1 MKHFNLFSAIA
12 LFCLAAG
19 FVSCTKTGNENPN
32 VEQDEEI
39 LFVIDEAT
47 DKANPEIR
55 ESLVRGGYIVEV
67 CNPSKPDVSAFLPGS
82 VALCY
87 FIGDGFSEEVFKPGA
102 AFASHGLNYLGRT
115 ELMMDPAFITVAYNS
130 EAVKASSE
138 ANVTASLACYERLRG
153 LSAYQMA
160 QLESVL
166 AQRIVAEPDM
176 PIAIQYYNSME
187 ELPMSIAELTRT
199 SENNPF
205 VLPVSG
211 VALPVFVCSRVVVKS
226 GDREEAIPRRMR
238 TALITEKFAISPMS
252 VEEGCTL
259 VRAGEHAAL
268 KSPEEDALR
277 RQAHLLKDMQLV
289 GGRYE
294 MVARAE
300 IRDAVA
306 YFRDSEIENIN
317 VKSGELA
324 TAGSI
329 IRQRFEEMPNL
340 KVIAECERLPYT
352 TQPYLA
358 FNYPELTQRAKKFVI
373 YSMDHALAAQA
384 IESEFP
390 KIEVSDRAAGLLM
403 ALDEQKALDSKISS
417 AFNEHLAAQFAD
429 GRAVY
434 LMSAEEAGIALRSG
448 EKAEAAEAGTKILP
462 IFAAKDVF
470 ICSNRSLFRADTDSE
485 NYFER
490 FLLKY
495 RLILSERDK
504 VAEEF
509 LNPGMAE
516 DFSLYE
522 YTPDGEHYYSS
533 FLEAMAAAAAM
544 GGDYAIGMRVKGVI
558 PVFEQ

>member
-1 MKHFNLFSAIA
+1 MKNFNLFSAIA

-55 ESLVRGGYIVEV
+55 EGLVRCGFIVEV

-138 ANVTASLACYERLRG
+138 ANVTASLACYERLES

-160 QLESVL
+160 QLESAL
-166 AQRIVAEPDM
+166 AQRIVAEPDRLF
-176 PIAIQYYNSME
+176 AIQYHDSME
-187 ELPMSIAELTRT
+187 ELHEVVAKGSQMSEGAFLM
-199 SENNPF
+199 PF
-205 VLPVSG
+205 SG
-211 VALPVFVCSRVVVKS
+211 VALPVFVCYNALVKS
-226 GDREEAIPRRMR
+226 GDREEALLKCAGRAIL
-238 TALITEKFAISPMS
+238 AGDLAISPMS
-252 VEEGCTL
+252 VEEGYTL

-268 KSPEEDALR
+268 KSPEEAALH
-277 RQAHLLKDMQLV
+277 RQVHLLKDMQLV

-306 YFRDSEIENIN
+306 FIRDSEIENIN
-317 VKSGELA
+317 VKSGELT

-329 IRQRFEEMPNL
+329 IRRLLEEVANL

-352 TQPYLA
+352 NQQYLA
-358 FNYPELTQRAKKFVI
+358 VNYPELTQRAKKFVI

-384 IESEFP
+384 IKSEFP

-522 YTPDGEHYYSS
+522 YTPDGVNFYPS

-544 GGDYAIGMRVKGVI
+544 GGDYAIGMRAKGVI